1 MTSTASHKRRQ
12 ARSRSDATAAA
23 DPTSTKRSRNARDHA
38 SKTALLAG
46 NSNCTEAPPE
56 DGDEAQGIG
65 VPQKE
70 RSKRS
75 GKKFTSLH
83 ALQERGTSAA
93 DSQQVLDDETEVG
106 TSDPPDD
113 AQRPTDDILGPH
125 TQDQGSQN
133 EELPTNRS
141 LFPTE
146 DTPPAAP
153 AAMDLAG
160 ATPEPVAAMDLAGAP
175 PEPVAAMDLA
185 GAPPDPAAAMDLVLP
200 EGMSEAEAEKLR
212 QAYALLQSHKMLPRT
227 GQPRVTV
234 SNRSDRAAP
243 SATSARDPLAGLSR
257 SPMQTRPRNH
267 GLMWDLPDGGDNLA
281 VPEPPPRATSTGS
294 IAAVTQGSNQAG
306 GRTPQSSP
314 AVPLDVTRMVPL
326 PCPSHA
332 PFEQPANVGP
342 VSVPTVPNPRQGQAE
357 AQAQAQ
363 AGAVSGR
370 HRQGQAT

>member
-1 MTSTASHKRRQ
+1 
-12 ARSRSDATAAA
+12 
-23 DPTSTKRSRNARDHA
+23 
-38 SKTALLAG
+38 
-46 NSNCTEAPPE
+46 
-56 DGDEAQGIG
+56 
-65 VPQKE
+65 
-70 RSKRS
+70 
-75 GKKFTSLH
+75 
-83 ALQERGTSAA
+83 
-93 DSQQVLDDETEVG
+93 
-106 TSDPPDD
+106 
-113 AQRPTDDILGPH
+113 
-125 TQDQGSQN
+125 
-133 EELPTNRS
+133 
-141 LFPTE
+141 
-146 DTPPAAP
+146 
-153 AAMDLAG
+153 
-160 ATPEPVAAMDLAGAP
+160 
-175 PEPVAAMDLA
+175 
-185 GAPPDPAAAMDLVLP
+185 
-200 EGMSEAEAEKLR
+200 MSEAEAEKLR
-212 QAYALLQSHKMLPRT
+212 QAYALLQSHKMLPHT
-227 GQPRVTV
+227 PQPRVTV

-281 VPEPPPRATSTGS
+281 VLEPPPRATSTGS

-370 HRQGQAT
+370 HQAGAGNITGISRHRQGQAQAQAQARAGTRTRRHRHKQAQARTGIGTSRHRQAQA